1 MRFALALAL
10 FSVASSAAFGAQ
22 SPVADAAERRDMAG
36 LQALLKQKADVN
48 APQGDGTTALHWAA
62 FNDDL
67 PAARLL
73 LAAGAKAEAV
83 TRVGAITPLLMAS
96 RNGSAGL
103 AAALLNAGADVNRAG
118 AEGATPLMQAAA
130 SGSVETVKLLLDRG
144 AAVDAK
150 DHAHA
155 QTPLMFAASLN
166 RAAVVKVLLA
176 RGADASL
183 TTKVTKLERMRV
195 DIDGNPI
202 PAEGEKPAPKA
213 AEKPPAADAEKKPAA
228 GANAPAAPP
237 VPADPIATLTALV
250 QRLSARIG
258 ELEKYPDALHAGEIV
273 AVETNPAAAPGGRGG
288 GGRGGGAGAAPGAA
302 PAAAGGRGGGG
313 RAGDVAFLGPRE
325 VGTTVVGGMTALL
338 FAARDGQFD
347 ALRELVAGGANLN
360 EVSMSD
366 KTSPLV
372 MAIINGHLDIA
383 KYLLDHGAGANLA
396 TTAGLTPLYATIDVQ
411 WAPHAW
417 FPQPNTTQEK
427 VSYLDLVKALLAHN
441 ANPNARLGKK
451 LWFRGLA
458 QDPSWVDPAG
468 STPFW
473 RAAQSD
479 DLAVMKLLVDAGAYP
494 DAPSA
499 GGDTPLMVAAGIGWM
514 ANHTANSSE
523 QWLAAVK
530 YCVELGADV
539 NAADARGYTALHG
552 AAYIGNNAMVQ
563 YLVDKGAKIDA
574 VTKAGDT
581 VADMANGPTRF
592 GLPHAETVALLEK
605 LGSKNSHNCRSDQC
619 IPPPRE
625 ERAPATAPS
634 VTPKKPSAEDP
645 KK

>member
-1 MRFALALAL
+1 
-10 FSVASSAAFGAQ
+10 
-22 SPVADAAERRDMAG
+22 
-36 LQALLKQKADVN
+36 
-48 APQGDGTTALHWAA
+48 
-62 FNDDL
+62 
-67 PAARLL
+67 
-73 LAAGAKAEAV
+73 
-83 TRVGAITPLLMAS
+83 
-96 RNGSAGL
+96 
-103 AAALLNAGADVNRAG
+103 
-118 AEGATPLMQAAA
+118 
-130 SGSVETVKLLLDRG
+130 
-144 AAVDAK
+144 
-150 DHAHA
+150 
-155 QTPLMFAASLN
+155 
-166 RAAVVKVLLA
+166 
-176 RGADASL
+176 
-183 TTKVTKLERMRV
+183 
-195 DIDGNPI
+195 
-202 PAEGEKPAPKA
+202 
-213 AEKPPAADAEKKPAA
+213 
-228 GANAPAAPP
+228 
-237 VPADPIATLTALV
+237 
-250 QRLSARIG
+250 
-258 ELEKYPDALHAGEIV
+258 
-273 AVETNPAAAPGGRGG
+273 
-288 GGRGGGAGAAPGAA
+288 
-302 PAAAGGRGGGG
+302 
-313 RAGDVAFLGPRE
+313 

-347 ALRELVAGGANLN
+347 ALRELVTGGANVN

-372 MAIINGHLDIA
+372 MSIINGHFDLA

-396 TTAGLTPLYATIDVQ
+396 TAAGLTPLYAAIDVQ

-427 VSYLDLVKALLAHN
+427 VTYIDLIKTLLAHN

-473 RAAQSD
+473 RAAQGD
-479 DLAVMKLLVDAGAYP
+479 DVAVMKVLVDAGAYP

-552 AAYIGNNAMVQ
+552 AAYIGDNGMVQ
-563 YLVDKGAKIDA
+563 YLVDRGAKIDA

-605 LGSKNSHNCRSDQC
+605 LGAKNSHNCRSDQC
-619 IPPPRE
+619 IPPPKE
-625 ERAPATAPS
+625 ERAVPAATTVTSKPAAAPEP
-634 VTPKKPSAEDP
+634 PKK
-645 KK
+645 

>member
-1 MRFALALAL
+1 MRLAPALVLALC
-10 FSVASSAAFGAQ
+10 SSAIGSQ
-22 SPVADAAERRDMAG
+22 SPVADAVEHRDTAG

-48 APQGDGTTALHWAA
+48 AAQGDGTTALHWAA

-67 PAARLL
+67 ASARLL
-73 LAAGAKAEAV
+73 LTAGAKVEAV

-96 RNGSAGL
+96 RNGNPGL
-103 AAALLNAGADVNRAG
+103 VTALVSAGADVNRAN
-118 AEGATPLMQAAA
+118 AEGTTPLMQAAA
-130 SGSVETVKLLLDRG
+130 SGSVETAKLLLDHG

-150 DHAHA
+150 DIAHA

-166 RAAVVKVLLA
+166 RAAVVKLLLA
-176 RGADASL
+176 RGADSSL
-183 TTKVTKLERMRV
+183 TTKLTKLEKMRV

-202 PAEGEKPAPKA
+202 PAEGEKPAEKA
-213 AEKPPAADAEKKPAA
+213 AEKPAEKVAAADAEKKPAEKPA
-228 GANAPAAPP
+228 AAPP
-237 VPADPIATLTALV
+237 DPVATLTALV
-250 QRLSARIG
+250 QRLSARID
-258 ELEKYPDALHAGEIV
+258 ELEKYPGALHAGEIV
-273 AVETNPAAAPGGRGG
+273 AIETNPAAAAGGRGG
-288 GGRGGGAGAAPGAA
+288 GTGGRGGGAPAGGGRGGAAAG
-302 PAAAGGRGGGG
+302 GGRGGGG

-347 ALRELVAGGANLN
+347 ALRELVAGGANVN
-360 EVSMSD
+360 EVSMAD

-372 MAIINGHLDIA
+372 IAIINGHFDLA
-383 KYLLDHGAGANLA
+383 KYLLEHGAGANLA
-396 TTAGLTPLYATIDVQ
+396 TTAGLTPLYAAIDVQ

-427 VSYLDLVKALLAHN
+427 VTYIDLVKALLAHN

-473 RAAQSD
+473 RAAQGD
-479 DLAVMKLLVDAGAYP
+479 DLAIMKLLVDAGAYP
-494 DAPSA
+494 DAASA

-523 QWLAAVK
+523 NWLAAVK

-539 NAADARGYTALHG
+539 NAVDARGYTALHG
-552 AAYIGNNAMVQ
+552 AAYIGDNAMVQ
-563 YLVDKGAKIDA
+563 YLIDRGAKIDA

-605 LGSKNSHNCRSDQC
+605 LGAKNSHNCRSDQC
-619 IPPPRE
+619 IPPPKE
-625 ERAPATAPS
+625 ERAAPAAPT
-634 VTPKKPSAEDP
+634 VTSKPAAPEPPKK
-645 KK
+645 

>member
-1 MRFALALAL
+1 
-10 FSVASSAAFGAQ
+10 
-22 SPVADAAERRDMAG
+22 MAG

-48 APQGDGTTALHWAA
+48 TPQGDGTTALHWAA

-67 PAARLL
+67 ASARLL
-73 LAAGAKAEAV
+73 LTAGAKAEAV

-103 AAALLNAGADVNRAG
+103 VAALVNAGADVNRAN
-118 AEGATPLMQAAA
+118 AEGTTPLMQAAA
-130 SGSVETVKLLLDRG
+130 SGSVETVRLLLDRG
-144 AAVDAK
+144 AVVDAK
-150 DHAHA
+150 DIAHA
-155 QTPLMFAASLN
+155 QTPLMYAASLN
-166 RAAVVKVLLA
+166 RAAVVKLLLA
-176 RGADASL
+176 RGADSSL
-183 TTKVTKLERMRV
+183 TTKVTKLEKMRV

-202 PAEGEKPAPKA
+202 PADGEKPA
-213 AEKPPAADAEKKPAA
+213 EKPAA
-228 GANAPAAPP
+228 AAETKPAATPAAAP
-237 VPADPIATLTALV
+237 TPADPVATLTALV
-250 QRLSARIG
+250 QRLSARID
-258 ELEKYPDALHAGEIV
+258 ELEKYPYALHAGEIV
-273 AVETNPAAAPGGRGG
+273 AIETNPAAAAGGRGG
-288 GGRGGGAGAAPGAA
+288 AGRG
-302 PAAAGGRGGGG
+302 GGRGGGG

-347 ALRELVAGGANLN
+347 ALRELVAGGANVN

-366 KTSPLV
+366 KTSALV
-372 MAIINGHLDIA
+372 MSIINGHFDLA

-396 TTAGLTPLYATIDVQ
+396 TTAGLTPLYAAIDVQ

-427 VSYLDLVKALLAHN
+427 VTYIDLIKALLVHN

-479 DLAVMKLLVDAGAYP
+479 DVAVMKLLVDCGAYP

-552 AAYIGNNAMVQ
+552 AAYIGDNRMVQ
-563 YLVDKGAKIDA
+563 YLVDRGAKIDA

-619 IPPPRE
+619 IPPPKE
-625 ERAPATAPS
+625 ERAAHAATMVTSKPAAEAPGKP
-634 VTPKKPSAEDP
+634 VPEAPKK
-645 KK
+645 